1 MKGGTGI
8 YLDANDKDAFEHF
21 LQNSTLSFSKA
32 SGSFGITYV
41 LTLNPDVE
49 SKYLSLDASNY
60 SKPVKQ
66 ILLKTTFVYPV
77 SLQLQVFDPARNQH
91 SSKSTTTVDNFYE
104 EVNIQT
110 DVYLRTMEYLQ
121 PLCPA
126 IVYANVL
133 DINDTSIAKIT
144 STFDNNLRY
153 QIRNLPGIRIG
164 LIAMELMDNA
174 VTVYEAVQYKTF
186 YESYIAKVYYT
197 LIEFII
203 KTGYNHG
210 DFHFGNILLNLKV
223 TDYFFKKRG
232 QATMIDFGYTEK
244 LSQENYTILKEL
256 YKEKRYVE
264 ILDKLCDIPRK
275 DGYIMNDFTGYTDTC
290 LRTNPYLMDDTSY
303 VVDKEDINNKISQ
316 LYELREKAID
326 IVVDKMGSL
335 GIHLPLSNAAK
346 NKMYNGNIPTK
357 KVVNQINATVMIR
370 DLDIREF
377 LDDIRDMVEDY
388 TTKLVHICY
397 MYTYLLNIQFPGES
411 DKNKRI
417 ASLIYSGAF
426 NGYDYNSICYFVSKK
441 FIPNMNV
448 NDASVLVKKIIDK
461 YSFLENIHFNT
472 FVNHIPADILPFMSD
487 NQVVQLLARNTTYL
501 DPIATAD
508 ELKRR
513 GTTKTISTPNI
524 SFPFKQP
531 GSTRAPIF
539 ETLKSDEPV
548 SRRAF
553 EELPF
558 SESGGRKKRKKTMK
572 KRKKNKNKQKS
583 RARK

>member
-210 DFHFGNILLNLKV
+210 DFHFVNILMGIRSCLTTLK
-223 TDYFFKKRG
+223 
-232 QATMIDFGYTEK
+232 IDFLVPYK
-244 LSQENYTILKEL
+244 L
-256 YKEKRYVE
+256 
-264 ILDKLCDIPRK
+264 
-275 DGYIMNDFTGYTDTC
+275 
-290 LRTNPYLMDDTSY
+290 
-303 VVDKEDINNKISQ
+303 
-316 LYELREKAID
+316 
-326 IVVDKMGSL
+326 
-335 GIHLPLSNAAK
+335 
-346 NKMYNGNIPTK
+346 
-357 KVVNQINATVMIR
+357 
-370 DLDIREF
+370 
-377 LDDIRDMVEDY
+377 
-388 TTKLVHICY
+388 
-397 MYTYLLNIQFPGES
+397 
-411 DKNKRI
+411 
-417 ASLIYSGAF
+417 
-426 NGYDYNSICYFVSKK
+426 
-441 FIPNMNV
+441 
-448 NDASVLVKKIIDK
+448 
-461 YSFLENIHFNT
+461 
-472 FVNHIPADILPFMSD
+472 
-487 NQVVQLLARNTTYL
+487 
-501 DPIATAD
+501 
-508 ELKRR
+508 
-513 GTTKTISTPNI
+513 
-524 SFPFKQP
+524 
-531 GSTRAPIF
+531 
-539 ETLKSDEPV
+539 
-548 SRRAF
+548 
-553 EELPF
+553 
-558 SESGGRKKRKKTMK
+558 
-572 KRKKNKNKQKS
+572 
-583 RARK
+583 